1 MKMAFFDKIND
12 FAKNAGEKT
21 NAVIEATKLRAR
33 ITNEEHNISAIT
45 AKIGTYYLAKLDAG
59 EELDEKVMNM
69 YAGIQN
75 SRDTIASIKA
85 DLGALNAPKEP
96 EAPKEE
102 E

>member
-1 MKMAFFDKIND
+1 MAFFDKIND
-12 FAKNAGEKT
+12 FAKNAREKT

-45 AKIGTYYLAKLDAG
+45 AKIGTYFLAKLDAG
-59 EELDEKVMNM
+59 EELDEKVKNV
-69 YAGIQN
+69 YAGITN
-75 SRDTIASIKA
+75 RRDTIASIKA
-85 DLGALNAPKEP
+85 DLGALNVPKEP